1 MPVTL
6 PESAVTFT
14 GIRNS
19 FLSQAARKTMW
30 TPVLLADGQANEQN
44 YALGWRIDTSTRMFG
59 KDKPT
64 AIIHHGGQQ
73 EGGAS
78 FLVIAPALGVSVAV
92 MTNSGTGAARQAV
105 QDTAY
110 ELVRQL
116 NGNYN

>member
-1 MPVTL
+1 
-6 PESAVTFT
+6 
-14 GIRNS
+14 
-19 FLSQAARKTMW
+19 MW
-30 TPVLLADGQANEQN
+30 TPVVLADGQANEQN
-44 YALGWRIDTSTRMFG
+44 YALGWRIDTSTRLFG

-78 FLVIAPALGVSVAV
+78 FLVIAPTLGVSVAV
-92 MTNSGTGAARQAV
+92 MTNSGTSAARQAV

-116 NGNYN
+116 NGIGNSGPLAEN